1 MGFDQQHITISIL
14 MALLCMPPL
23 SIDGSSSSFI
33 KILFNF
39 CAIILTLRCTHSN
52 KKTSGL
58 NSISF
63 FKSETVINY
72 RVMQMYLEWP
82 RACSWIVDK
91 NCIFHRRCFNY
102 ALILPKKTPNPSRL
116 DHPRHNE
123 NLHGSAKTA
132 RASTKVS
139 S

>member
-52 KKTSGL
+52 KKTLGL

-63 FKSETVINY
+63 FKSEAVINY

-102 ALILPKKTPNPSRL
+102 ALILPKKNSKPLQTR
-116 DHPRHNE
+116 
-123 NLHGSAKTA
+123 
-132 RASTKVS
+132 S
-139 S
+139 SSSQ